1 MSASGR
7 PTLDDKINA
16 AGLGWYQARLFAML
30 SLIVIAD
37 GMEMTV
43 LTMLRAPA
51 MREFGIDEYGFA
63 VLGSVIFG
71 GMLVGSLA
79 GGAIADLYGRRTAML
94 MAGTAFCVFGVGSA
108 LAPDLYSFAFARVL
122 TGFGVGGMVP
132 VADSLLL
139 EWSPTQW
146 RSKLVMSMIGVAFAM
161 GSILAAGS
169 GILLY
174 ETLGGGEGSV
184 WWRVLLLVCTVPGL
198 TSLPWMFFAL
208 PESVHFLMCN
218 GRHAE
223 AVALLKD
230 LERINGVEL
239 AANAVISEREFVP
252 GHAEG
257 HVLDWRAWGDMFRP
271 GVRGSTLYLVV
282 TFSACGFVYY
292 GFSFIYPHTLE
303 QLYGVAPDEAFGQ
316 LMVVS
321 VVEVMSCI
329 AFTLYMDLELVG
341 RRGAMLTA
349 WFLVCVCSILAISLK
364 ADRAL
369 FEAANL
375 LLKGMCGAA
384 FTVVYVYAGELIPS
398 TVRAT
403 AISVSGCFGRLAT
416 MCAPAILTALLN
428 DDVNLVYLCY
438 LGVSGVALVA
448 GMLQYRE
455 TLGQPLHITH
465 DYPDSDK
472 HRLASRNFSGE
483 YGYQDSARW
492 C

>member
-184 WWRVLLLVCTVPGL
+184 WWRVLLMVCTVPGL
-198 TSLPWMFFAL
+198 ISLPWMFFAL
-208 PESVHFLMCN
+208 PESGHFLMTN
-218 GRHAE
+218 G
-223 AVALLKD
+223 LPL
-230 LERINGVEL
+230 
-239 AANAVISEREFVP
+239 
-252 GHAEG
+252 
-257 HVLDWRAWGDMFRP
+257 
-271 GVRGSTLYLVV
+271 
-282 TFSACGFVYY
+282 
-292 GFSFIYPHTLE
+292 SFPPSLSSLSLSLSHTLSHTYICMYIHIYRP
-303 QLYGVAPDEAFGQ
+303 L
-316 LMVVS
+316 
-321 VVEVMSCI
+321 
-329 AFTLYMDLELVG
+329 
-341 RRGAMLTA
+341 RRGQ
-349 WFLVCVCSILAISLK
+349 CLAQGP
-364 ADRAL
+364 RAHQR
-369 FEAANL
+369 
-375 LLKGMCGAA
+375 CGA
-384 FTVVYVYAGELIPS
+384 
-398 TVRAT
+398 
-403 AISVSGCFGRLAT
+403 GR
-416 MCAPAILTALLN
+416 
-428 DDVNLVYLCY
+428 
-438 LGVSGVALVA
+438 
-448 GMLQYRE
+448 
-455 TLGQPLHITH
+455 
-465 DYPDSDK
+465 
-472 HRLASRNFSGE
+472 
-483 YGYQDSARW
+483 
-492 C
+492 

>member
-71 GMLVGSLA
+71 GMLVGSLV
-79 GGAIADLYGRRTAML
+79 GGAIGDLYGRRTAML

-146 RSKLVMSMIGVAFAM
+146 RSKLVMSMIGFAFAM

-184 WWRVLLLVCTVPGL
+184 WWRVLLIVCTVPGL

-208 PESVHFLMCN
+208 
-218 GRHAE
+218 
-223 AVALLKD
+223 
-230 LERINGVEL
+230 
-239 AANAVISEREFVP
+239 AAYAVISEREFVP

-257 HVLDWRAWGDMFRP
+257 HALDWRAWGGMFRP
-271 GVRGSTLYLVV
+271 GVRGNTLYLVV

-329 AFTLYMDLELVG
+329 AFTFYMDLELVG

-448 GMLQYRE
+448 GVLQYRE

>member
-7 PTLDDKINA
+7 STLDDKINA

-30 SLIVIAD
+30 SLIVVAD

-79 GGAIADLYGRRTAML
+79 GGAIGDLYGRRTAML
-94 MAGTAFCVFGVGSA
+94 TAGTAFCVFGVGSA
-108 LAPDLYSFAFARVL
+108 LAPDLYSFAFSRVL

-146 RSKLVMSMIGVAFAM
+146 RSKLVMSMIGVAFAV

-174 ETLGGGEGSV
+174 ETLGGSTTRFIV
-184 WWRVLLLVCTVPGL
+184 WWRMLLIVCTVPGL

-208 PESVHFLMCN
+208 PESVHFLMTN

-223 AVALLKD
+223 AIALLKD

-239 AANAVISEREFVP
+239 AAYAAISEREFVP

-257 HVLDWRAWGDMFRP
+257 NALDRRAWGDMFRP
-271 GVRGSTLYLVV
+271 GVRGTTLYLVI

-303 QLYGVAPDEAFGQ
+303 QLYRVAPDEAFGQ

-329 AFTLYMDLELVG
+329 AFTFYMDLELVG

-349 WFLVCVCSILAISLK
+349 WFLVCVCSILAISMK

-384 FTVVYVYAGELIPS
+384 FTVVYVYAGELFPS
-398 TVRAT
+398 TVRAS
-403 AISVSGCFGRLAT
+403 AISVGGCFGRLAT
-416 MCAPAILTALLN
+416 MCAPAILTALLDN
-428 DDVNLVYLCY
+428 DVNLVYLCY

-455 TLGQPLHITH
+455 TLGQPLHITN

-472 HRLASRNFSGE
+472 HRLSSNGE
-483 YGYQDSARW
+483 YGYQGSACW

>member
-1 MSASGR
+1 
-7 PTLDDKINA
+7 
-16 AGLGWYQARLFAML
+16 
-30 SLIVIAD
+30 
-37 GMEMTV
+37 
-43 LTMLRAPA
+43 
-51 MREFGIDEYGFA
+51 
-63 VLGSVIFG
+63 
-71 GMLVGSLA
+71 
-79 GGAIADLYGRRTAML
+79 
-94 MAGTAFCVFGVGSA
+94 
-108 LAPDLYSFAFARVL
+108 
-122 TGFGVGGMVP
+122 
-132 VADSLLL
+132 
-139 EWSPTQW
+139 
-146 RSKLVMSMIGVAFAM
+146 MSMIGVAFAV

-174 ETLGGGEGSV
+174 ETLGGSTTRFIV
-184 WWRVLLLVCTVPGL
+184 WWRMLLIVCTVPGL

-208 PESVHFLMCN
+208 PESVHFLMTN

-223 AVALLKD
+223 AIALLKD

-239 AANAVISEREFVP
+239 AAYAAISEREFVP

-257 HVLDWRAWGDMFRP
+257 HALDRRAWGDMFRP
-271 GVRGSTLYLVV
+271 GVRCTTLYLVI

-303 QLYGVAPDEAFGQ
+303 QLYRVAPDEAFGQ

-329 AFTLYMDLELVG
+329 AFTFYMDLELVG

-349 WFLVCVCSILAISLK
+349 WFLVCVCSILAISMK

-384 FTVVYVYAGELIPS
+384 FTVVYVYAGELFPS
-398 TVRAT
+398 TVRAS
-403 AISVSGCFGRLAT
+403 AISVGGCFGRLAT
-416 MCAPAILTALLN
+416 MCAPAILTALLDN
-428 DDVNLVYLCY
+428 DVNLVYLCY

-455 TLGQPLHITH
+455 TLGQPLHITN

-472 HRLASRNFSGE
+472 HRLSSNGE
-483 YGYQDSARW
+483 YGYQGSACW